1 MSGHVVAIG
10 GFGEGDWA
18 RPDHPFHPF
27 VLSLARRERPRVCLL
42 DTAGGDDPARTAGFY
57 RRFAALD
64 CRPVD
69 LTFFERTVDDLA
81 TFARDVDV
89 FWVGGGSTAN
99 LLAIWRLHGL
109 DALLRAAYA
118 DGAVL
123 AGVSAGMNCWFE
135 ASTTDSFGPTPA
147 PLRDGLGVLR
157 GSACPHYHGHPERRP
172 LYRRLVD
179 DGRFPPGY
187 AVDDDAALHFAG
199 GELVEAV
206 AARPDASA
214 YRVGPG
220 SETPVPTRLL
230 P

>member
-1 MSGHVVAIG
+1 VSGHIVAIG
-10 GFGEGDWA
+10 GGDVGE
-18 RPDHPFHPF
+18 RPGHPFDPF
-27 VLSLARRERPRVCLL
+27 ILALARRERPRVCFVG
-42 DTAGGDDPARTAGFY
+42 TAGGDSEAAIGRFY
-57 RRFAALD
+57 RRFARLD

-69 LTFFERTVDDLA
+69 LTFFPREVEDLA
-81 TFARDVDV
+81 AFVHAVDV

-109 DALLRAAYA
+109 DSLLRAAHT

-135 ASTTDSFGPTPA
+135 ASTTDSFGPTAA
-147 PLRDGLGVLR
+147 PLRDGLGLLP
-157 GSACPHYHGHPERRP
+157 GSACPHYDSETQRRP
-172 LYRRLVD
+172 LYRRLVAE
-179 DGRFPPGY
+179 GFPPGY

-199 GELVEAV
+199 GEVVEAV
-206 AARPDASA
+206 AAREGAGA